1 VRWSRGSPTVVLA
14 MRQTLR
20 TPRWLGLTAASLVAI
35 SAFAAMGLWQWS
47 RADIREEVA
56 AANPLEGPAVPIEG
70 VLEAGGLVQTG
81 AAPRPVLAAGAYDAA
96 AQLVVPGRAVE
107 GAPRDVVVTVL
118 RLDRGDG
125 VLVARG
131 SIPPGQPAP
140 APPAGSVVVKGWL
153 LAGEPLASGDEIAIS
168 PVPLL
173 DAVGYELADAYVG
186 LIAQQ
191 PAVTAA
197 DPAPLPAPEPETEL
211 RWNWRNLLY
220 AVQWWFFAAAV
231 AGMWVLGLRLD
242 LRRAREDAAEAPAAQ
257 A

>member
-1 VRWSRGSPTVVLA
+1 
-14 MRQTLR
+14 MKQTLR
-20 TPRWLGLTAASLVAI
+20 TPRWLALTAVSLAAI
-35 SAFAAMGLWQWS
+35 AAFAAMGVWQWS

-70 VLEAGGLVQTG
+70 VLGAGSLVPQG
-81 AAPRPVLAAGAYDAA
+81 SAPRPVTAAGLYDPA
-96 AQLVVPGRAVE
+96 AQQVVPGRSVD

-131 SIPPGQPAP
+131 SIAPGQPAP
-140 APPAGSVVVKGWL
+140 PPPAGRVAVEGWL
-153 LAGEPLASGDEIAIS
+153 LAGEPLATGDDIAIS

-173 DAVGYELADAYVG
+173 DSVDYRLADAYVG
-186 LIAQQ
+186 LIEQQ
-191 PAVTAA
+191 PPITAA
-197 DPAPLPAPEPETEL
+197 DPAPLPAPEPKTEL
-211 RWNWRNLLY
+211 RWNWRNLVY

-231 AGMWVLGLRLD
+231 VAMWVLGLRLD
-242 LRRAREDAAEAPAAQ
+242 LRRDREDAKAAAVAASAGPQ

>member
-1 VRWSRGSPTVVLA
+1 
-14 MRQTLR
+14 MKQMLR
-20 TPRWLGLTAASLVAI
+20 TPRWVALTAVSLVAI
-35 SAFAAMGLWQWS
+35 AAFAAMGLWQWS

-70 VLEAGGLVQTG
+70 VLEEGGLVQTG
-81 AAPRPVLAAGAYDAA
+81 SAPRPVTAAGSYDPT
-96 AQLVVPGRAVE
+96 AQLVVPGRAVD
-107 GAPRDVVVTVL
+107 GAERDVVVTVL

-131 SIPPGQPAP
+131 SVEPGQPAP
-140 APPAGSVVVKGWL
+140 APPPGPVVVEGWL
-153 LAGEPLASGDEIAIS
+153 LAGEPLATGDEVAIS

-173 DAVGYELADAYVG
+173 EAVDYELADAYVG
-186 LIAQQ
+186 LVSQQ
-191 PAVTAA
+191 PPVTAA

-231 AGMWVLGLRLD
+231 VVMWAFGMRLD
-242 LRRAREDAAEAPAAQ
+242 LRRAREDAEAAAAPAPPQ
-257 A
+257 V

>member
-1 VRWSRGSPTVVLA
+1 
-14 MRQTLR
+14 MRQMLT
-20 TPRWLGLTAASLVAI
+20 TPRWLALTAVSLVAI
-35 SAFAAMGLWQWS
+35 AAFAAMGVWQWA

-56 AANPLEGPAVPIEG
+56 AANPLKGPAVPIEG
-70 VLEAGGLVQTG
+70 VLAAGTLVPQG
-81 AAPRPVLAAGAYDAA
+81 AAPRPVTAAGSYDPE
-96 AQLVVPGRAVE
+96 AQLVVPGRAVD
-107 GAPRDVVVTVL
+107 GAGRDVVVTVL

-131 SIPPGQPAP
+131 SIAPGQPAP
-140 APPAGSVVVKGWL
+140 PPPAGRVVVEGWL
-153 LAGEPLASGDEIAIS
+153 LAGEPLAAGDDIAIS

-173 DAVGYELADAYVG
+173 DAVDYDLADAYVG
-186 LIAQQ
+186 LIGQR

-197 DPAPLPAPEPETEL
+197 DPTPLPAPEPETEL

-231 AGMWVLGLRLD
+231 VTMWALGLRLD
-242 LRRAREDAAEAPAAQ
+242 LRREREEVEAAAAAASGRPQ

>member
-1 VRWSRGSPTVVLA
+1 
-14 MRQTLR
+14 MKQTLR
-20 TPRWLGLTAASLVAI
+20 SSRWLGLTAVSLLVIA
-35 SAFAAMGLWQWS
+35 AFAAMGVWQWS

-56 AANPLEGPAVPIEG
+56 AANPLQGPAVPIEG

-81 AAPRPVLAAGAYDAA
+81 SAPRPVTAAGSYDPV
-96 AQLVVPGRAVE
+96 AQLVVPGRAVD

-131 SIPPGQPAP
+131 SVAPGQPAA
-140 APPAGSVVVKGWL
+140 APPAGPVVVEGWL

-231 AGMWVLGLRLD
+231 VAMWVLGLRLD
-242 LRRAREDAAEAPAAQ
+242 LRRAREDAAAGASGGSGPQ
-257 A
+257 P